1 MIISIKVLLEYYRNL
16 SERAK
21 IKRRNYANT
30 RKENAKKINRKKKS
44 LKNYYYRRKNC

>member
-30 RKENAKKINRKKKS
+30 RKENTKKINRERKKVCKK
-44 LKNYYYRRKNC
+44 LLL